1 MLRTPLP
8 AWSWF
13 VWVSALLFCVMDAS
27 GQQLPPAAEAAPAAE
42 EAVAEPAQPAADA
55 KPPAAA
61 DKPADK
67 PAADK
72 PPADAAPAAAPPPP
86 PVKPPAVIRRQIA
99 VPAAPNI
106 QIQVQGRINGVLRAR
121 MAAPGLAIAATGANG
136 EEPAM
141 FARDRD
147 TEQLLKKAREL
158 LEEERY
164 AEAVRA
170 LGAIVEAPED
180 FFFQPDADGP
190 VHRSLKAEAQK
201 LIGELPRVARET
213 YELQYGARAAQR
225 LAEALDNR
233 DFAQLTEVS
242 RRFFHTEAGY
252 RATYLLAQ
260 HHRDHGRPLA
270 AALCFERLLTAPA
283 VARQWEPQLSLALA
297 SCWMWSGATERARD
311 VLVALKQQQ
320 RDAQLI
326 VAGEQIAWFDSADEA
341 TTWLTEKLGVP
352 PKHLVVERADWLQY
366 RGDAARNA
374 PNHGSSPL
382 LDHESDC
389 WWVPT
394 TEDHAVETQLAQLRQ
409 KYRDEYVAAIPGL
422 HPLVVDNVVLMRT
435 VSTLLAIDFETGKR
449 VWDVPVDESLDE
461 LLEFGNANVPNG
473 GNQQQM
479 IMALDQRLWDDL
491 TFGTLSSDGRYVFSV
506 EDLSLTL
513 PNQPAQAR
521 MVVLPNGRKQPA
533 PVWPRNFNRL
543 TAHDI
548 RTGKLKWEAG
558 GTRGDFELE
567 MAGAFFLGPPLPLGD
582 AVYALAEINGEIRL
596 AVLDARSGQVQWSQQ
611 LAVVELDVLQDPT
624 RRLAG
629 VAPSYSDGVLVCPT
643 ASGAIVAVDLTTRSL
658 LWGYRYDANPAGQ
671 NQWWGRRVGA
681 MMMFAGRQREE
692 IDHWLDSSVTLAA
705 GRVLATPVESNELHC
720 LGLLDGEVIWKQ
732 PRGDNLYVAGVHQ
745 GKVILVGRSGV
756 QALKVDDGQPAW
768 SSGSVPLPT
777 GSLPSGRGFLSGD
790 RYYLPLSSA
799 EVAAIDLNEGRIVA
813 RSKSRKGRVPG
824 NLVCYRGKVLSQ
836 GIDVI
841 ESYYELDSLKRQV
854 DEILARKPDD
864 PTALAQRGTVL
875 LHDGQVDR
883 AVADL
888 RRSFLLSPQPRTREH
903 LVDSLLEA
911 LAVNFSSYREASDE
925 LERLV
930 RTPDERS
937 RYLRLMASGL
947 SESGDATA
955 AVKMYLQL
963 ADRAL
968 GPPTLERV
976 ESARSVR
983 RDRWTQTGL
992 AALTAGAPVAQ
1003 QTELTASIE
1012 RLAKEAL
1019 ASDGPDALRHFIQY
1033 FGDEPSADLARDQ
1046 LAQRLVGGGNFLEAE
1061 FLWRRVERSGQAALA
1076 RRAVARLALLMKT
1089 TGRSA
1094 DAARYA
1100 RRLASEFAKVECLD
1114 GKTGRELAADLRKD
1128 PAIARNL
1135 ASSSLWPLG
1144 RVEIER
1150 EDRRTTAQRFFQIEF
1165 SAQTEPGTEGLTVAL
1180 SQDNQALVGRDGNG
1194 QDLWRASLA
1203 DPSGKVN
1210 HVINR
1215 AVMQA
1220 RCYGHLVLVSLGQ
1233 QIIAI
1238 DTFSATGPGGAARV
1252 IWTQDLSESLP
1263 GIQMQTGVHQ
1273 RQIDLPWGQRRWT
1286 ISDSFGRAIGQLG
1299 PLSGDLFC
1307 FQRNR
1312 ELVAIDP
1319 VNGQTLWI
1327 RHNVEPGCEIF
1338 GDDQYVF
1345 VIAGDSREALV
1356 LDALDGRELGKRLVP
1371 PANERVVS
1379 VGRNLL
1385 TWEMRDGRQ
1394 WFQMFDLW
1402 EQREEWRHSFAGDA
1416 KCYHLGQDVLGAVEP
1431 SGRFVAVQL
1440 SDGRKLVD
1448 SPIEPEPQLQEIYVL
1463 MSRERLYLFTNRPW
1477 ANHQDGVTIQPVPG
1491 LPTNPLLNG
1500 LAYGF
1505 DLASGEKLW
1514 HVPIEKQSLT
1524 LDQPQELPVLV
1535 FAARVYERPTPQNSN
1550 NREPYTTLLCI
1561 DKRTGKVLHQE
1572 RVKSHLGMYELISE
1586 PANQTVEL
1594 KLPQHS
1600 LRMKFTD
1607 KPEPP
1612 PEAAAEAAEDPAD
1625 KPDDKPADTP
1635 ADKPADDAAE
1645 QADAPAPEE
1654 AAQAEGP
1661 APEEAAKVDGPAP
1674 DDERAVK
1681 QADKEERR

>member
-1 MLRTPLP
+1 MP
-8 AWSWF
+8 
-13 VWVSALLFCVMDAS
+13 
-27 GQQLPPAAEAAPAAE
+27 
-42 EAVAEPAQPAADA
+42 
-55 KPPAAA
+55 
-61 DKPADK
+61 
-67 PAADK
+67 
-72 PPADAAPAAAPPPP
+72 
-86 PVKPPAVIRRQIA
+86 I
-99 VPAAPNI
+99 APNI
-106 QIQVQGRINGVLRAR
+106 QIQVQGGARIDGVLRAR
-121 MAAPGLAIAATGANG
+121 MAAPGLAVTGNAG
-136 EEPAM
+136 SEEPAM

-158 LEEERY
+158 LDEERY
-164 AEAVRA
+164 AEAIRA

-180 FFFQPDADGP
+180 FFFQPDANGP

-201 LIGELPRVARET
+201 LIGELPRAARET
-213 YELQYGARAAQR
+213 YELQYGARAAQQ
-225 LAEALDNR
+225 LAEALANR

-242 RRFFHTEAGY
+242 RRYFHTEAGY
-252 RATYLLAQ
+252 RATYLLGQ

-270 AALCFERLLTAPA
+270 AALCFERLQTAPA

-297 SCWMWSGATERARD
+297 SCWMWSGAVDRARE
-311 VLVALKQQQ
+311 VLVKLKQQQ
-320 RDAQLI
+320 GNAQLI
-326 VAGEQIAWFDSADEA
+326 VAGDEVAWFDSADAA

-352 PKHLVVERADWLQY
+352 PKQLATQRADWVQY
-366 RGDAARNA
+366 RGDAERNA
-374 PNHGSSPL
+374 ATQGSGPL

-389 WWVPT
+389 WFVPT
-394 TEDHAVETQLAQLRQ
+394 TEDHAIEQQLTQLRQ

-435 VSTLLAIDFETGKR
+435 VNTLLAIDFETGKR

-461 LLEFGNANVPNG
+461 LLEFGSPNQPAAA
-473 GNQQQM
+473 NQQQM

-506 EDLSLTL
+506 EDLSLML

-558 GTRGDFELE
+558 GSRGDFELDL
-567 MAGAFFLGPPLPLGD
+567 AGAFFLGPPLPLAG
-582 AVYALAEINGEIRL
+582 AAYALAEINGEIRL
-596 AVLDARSGQVQWSQQ
+596 AVLDTRSGRVQWSQQ

-658 LWGYRYDANPAGQ
+658 LWGYRYETNPAAQ
-671 NQWWGRRVGA
+671 NQWWGRRMGA

-692 IDHWLDSSVTLAA
+692 IDHWLDSSVTLSD

-720 LGLLDGEVIWKQ
+720 LGLLDGEMIWKQ

-756 QALKVDDGQPAW
+756 QALKLADGQPAW
-768 SSGSVPLPT
+768 SQGPVPLPA
-777 GSLPSGRGFLSGD
+777 GGLPSGRGFLSGD
-790 RYYLPLSSA
+790 RYYLPLSTA
-799 EVAAIDLNEGRIVA
+799 EVAAIDLNEGRMVA
-813 RSKSRKGRVPG
+813 RSRSRKGRVPG
-824 NLVCYRGKVLSQ
+824 NLVSYRGKVLSQ

-841 ESYYELDSLKRQV
+841 ETYHELDSLKRQV
-854 DEILARKPDD
+854 EEILARNPDD
-864 PTALAQRGTVL
+864 PAALAQRGTVL

-888 RRSFLLSPQPRTREH
+888 RRSYSLSRQPRTREH
-903 LVDSLLEA
+903 LVDGLLEA
-911 LAVNFSSYREASDE
+911 LAVNFSTYRDASTE
-925 LERLV
+925 LEALV
-930 RTPDERS
+930 QTPDERS

-947 SESGDATA
+947 RESGDATG
-955 AVKMYLQL
+955 AVAMYLRL

-968 GPPTLERV
+968 GPPSLERV
-976 ESARSVR
+976 EATRSVR

-1003 QTELTASIE
+1003 QAELTAAIA
-1012 RLAKEAL
+1012 RLAQEAA
-1019 ASDGPDALRHFIQY
+1019 ASEGPEGLRHFIQY
-1033 FGDEPSADLARDQ
+1033 FGDDPAADVARDQ

-1061 FLWRRVERSGQAALA
+1061 FLWRRVERSGQAELQ
-1076 RRAVARLALLMKT
+1076 RRAVARLAMLMKT
-1089 TGRSA
+1089 SGRTA

-1100 RRLASEFAKVECLD
+1100 RRLAGEFADVACLD
-1114 GKTGRELAADLRKD
+1114 GKTGRELAAELQKD
-1128 PAIARNL
+1128 AAIAREL
-1135 ASSSLWPLG
+1135 AAASPWPLG
-1144 RVEIER
+1144 RVVLER
-1150 EDRRTTAQRFFQIEF
+1150 EERRANAAQRFFQIEF
-1165 SAQTEPGTEGLTVAL
+1165 TAQTEPGADGLTVAL
-1180 SQDNQALVGRDGNG
+1180 AQDNQSLVGRDGNG

-1203 DPSGKVN
+1203 DPTGKVN
-1210 HVINR
+1210 QVINR

-1233 QIIAI
+1233 QIMAI
-1238 DTFSATGPGGAARV
+1238 DTLSAAGAGGAARIV
-1252 IWTQDLSESLP
+1252 WTQDLSETLP
-1263 GIQMQTGVHQ
+1263 GMPMNSGVHQ
-1273 RQIDLPWGQRRWT
+1273 RQLDLPWGQRRWI
-1286 ISDSFGRAIGQLG
+1286 ISDSFGRAVGQFG
-1299 PLSGDLFC
+1299 PLNGELFC

-1319 VNGQTLWI
+1319 ASGQTLWI
-1327 RHNVEPGCEIF
+1327 RHNVEPGCEVF
-1338 GDDQYVF
+1338 GDDKLVF
-1345 VIAGDSREALV
+1345 VIGGESREALV

-1371 PANERVVS
+1371 PANERVATL
-1379 VGRNLL
+1379 GRNLL
-1385 TWEMRDGRQ
+1385 TWEMRDGQQ

-1402 EQREEWRHSFAGDA
+1402 EQREVWRHSVAGDA
-1416 KCYHLGQDVLGAVEP
+1416 KCYQLGQEVLGAVEP
-1431 SGRFVAVQL
+1431 AGRFVAISL

-1448 SPIEPEPQLQEIYVL
+1448 TAIEPEPQLQEIYL
-1463 MSRERLYLFTNRPW
+1463 LASRERLMLFTNRPW

-1505 DLASGEKLW
+1505 DLKTGEKLW
-1514 HVPIEKQSLT
+1514 QTAIEKQSLT

-1535 FAARVYERPTPQNSN
+1535 FAARVYERPTPQNAN
-1550 NREPYTTLLCI
+1550 NREPYTTLLCV

-1572 RVKSHLGMYELISE
+1572 RVKSHLGMYELVSE
-1586 PANQTVEL
+1586 PANATVEL

-1600 LRMKFTD
+1600 VRMKFTAE
-1607 KPEPP
+1607 PEPP
-1612 PEAAAEAAEDPAD
+1612 PGDEPADKPGDKPTEKPTDKPAEKSDAPAEAAAPPAAEAAP
-1625 KPDDKPADTP
+1625 
-1635 ADKPADDAAE
+1635 
-1645 QADAPAPEE
+1645 PAP
-1654 AAQAEGP
+1654 Q
-1661 APEEAAKVDGPAP
+1661 DL
-1674 DDERAVK
+1674 
-1681 QADKEERR
+1681 KEVEQP

>member
-1 MLRTPLP
+1 M
-8 AWSWF
+8 
-13 VWVSALLFCVMDAS
+13 
-27 GQQLPPAAEAAPAAE
+27 
-42 EAVAEPAQPAADA
+42 
-55 KPPAAA
+55 
-61 DKPADK
+61 
-67 PAADK
+67 
-72 PPADAAPAAAPPPP
+72 
-86 PVKPPAVIRRQIA
+86 RRQVI
-99 VPAAPNI
+99 VPGAQNAPIPVGPNI
-106 QIQVQGRINGVLRAR
+106 QIQIQGGAQRLNGVLRAR
-121 MAAPGLAIAATGANG
+121 MAAPGLAIAANGGAS
-136 EEPAM
+136 EEPAT
-141 FARDRD
+141 FARDRE

-158 LEEERY
+158 LQEKRY

-180 FFFQPDADGP
+180 FFFQPDPNGP
-190 VHRSLKAEAQK
+190 VHLSLKAEAQK
-201 LIGELPRVARET
+201 LIGELPRAARET
-213 YELQYGARAAQR
+213 YELQYGARAAQQ
-225 LAEALDNR
+225 LAEALDKR
-233 DFAQLTEVS
+233 DFQQLTEVS

-270 AALCFERLLTAPA
+270 AALCFERLNTAPA

-297 SCWMWSGATERARD
+297 SCWLWSGVPDRARD
-311 VLVALKQQQ
+311 VLVALKEQQAG
-320 RDAQLI
+320 AQLI
-326 VAGEQIAWFDSADEA
+326 VAGEPVAWFEGAAGA
-341 TTWLTEKLGVP
+341 TAWLTEKLGVP
-352 PKHLVVERADWLQY
+352 PKHLVTERDDWVQY
-366 RGDAARNA
+366 RGDATRNA
-374 PNHGSSPL
+374 ANQGSSPL

-394 TEDHAVETQLAQLRQ
+394 TEDHAVEVQLTQLRQ
-409 KYRDEYVAAIPGL
+409 KYRDEYVAALPGL

-435 VSTLLAIDFETGKR
+435 VNTLLAIDFETGKR

-461 LLEFGNANVPNG
+461 LLEFGSTNAPPGV
-473 GNQQQM
+473 NQQQM
-479 IMALDQRLWDDL
+479 IGALDQRLWDDL
-491 TFGTLSSDGRYVFSV
+491 TYGTLSSDGHYVFSV
-506 EDLSLTL
+506 EDLSLMI
-513 PNQPAQAR
+513 PNQTAQAR

-558 GTRGDFELE
+558 GTRGDFELD

-596 AVLDARSGQVQWSQQ
+596 AVLDAKSGRGQWSQQ

-629 VAPSYSDGVLVCPT
+629 VAPSYSDGVMVCPT
-643 ASGAIVAVDLTTRSL
+643 ASGALVAVDLTTRSL
-658 LWGYRYDANPAGQ
+658 LWGYRYESIPPGQ
-671 NQWWGRRVGA
+671 NQWWGRRMGA

-692 IDHWLDSSVTLAA
+692 IDHWLDSSVTLAE

-756 QALKVDDGQPAW
+756 QALKLADGQPAW
-768 SSGSVPLPT
+768 ASGAVPLPA
-777 GSLPSGRGFLSGD
+777 GSLPSGRGFMSGD
-790 RYYLPLSSA
+790 RYFVPLSSA
-799 EVAAIDLNEGRIVA
+799 EVAAVDLNEGRIVA

-841 ESYYELDSLKRQV
+841 ESYHELDSLKRQV
-854 DEILARKPDD
+854 EEILARKPDD
-864 PTALAQRGTVL
+864 PAALAQRGTVL
-875 LHDGQVDR
+875 LHDGQIER

-888 RRSFLLSPQPRTREH
+888 RRSYLLSPQSRTREH
-903 LVDSLLEA
+903 LVDGLLEA
-911 LAVNFSSYREASDE
+911 LAVNFKTYRGDADE
-925 LERLV
+925 LEKLV

-947 SESGDATA
+947 RETGDATG
-955 AVKMYLQL
+955 AVSMYLRL

-968 GPPTLERV
+968 GPPALERV
-976 ESARSVR
+976 EAARSVR

-1003 QTELTASIE
+1003 QAELTASIE
-1012 RLAKEAL
+1012 RLAKEAA

-1033 FGDEPSADLARDQ
+1033 FGDEPAADIARDQ

-1061 FLWRRVERSGQAALA
+1061 FLWRRVERSGQSDLV

-1100 RRLASEFAKVECLD
+1100 RRLAAEFADAKCLD
-1114 GKTGRELAADLRKD
+1114 DKTGQQLAAELRQD
-1128 PAIARNL
+1128 PAIARL
-1135 ASSSLWPLG
+1135 FSTASPWPIG
-1144 RVEIER
+1144 RVIMER
-1150 EDRRTTAQRFFQIEF
+1150 EERKANAGQRFFQIEF
-1165 SAQTEPGTEGLTVAL
+1165 AAQTEPGTGSLTVAL
-1180 SQDNQALVGRDGNG
+1180 SQDNQALVGRDSNG

-1203 DPSGKVN
+1203 DPSGKINQV
-1210 HVINR
+1210 VNR

-1220 RCYGHLVLVSLGQ
+1220 RTFGHLVLVSLGQ

-1238 DTFSATGPGGAARV
+1238 DTLAAAGNGGAARI
-1252 IWTQDLSESLP
+1252 IWSQDLSESLP
-1263 GIQMQTGVHQ
+1263 GMQMNAGVHQ
-1273 RQIDLPWGQRRWT
+1273 RQLDLPWGQRRWI

-1299 PLSGDLFC
+1299 PLGGDIFC

-1319 VNGQTLWI
+1319 ATGQTLWI
-1327 RHNVEPGCEIF
+1327 RHNLEPGSEVF
-1338 GDDQYVF
+1338 GDDEMIF
-1345 VIAGDSREALV
+1345 VVAGESREALV

-1371 PANERVVS
+1371 PPNERVVS

-1385 TWEMRDGRQ
+1385 TWEVRDGQQ

-1402 EQREEWRHSFAGDA
+1402 EQREVWRHTFAGDA
-1416 KCYHLGQDVLGAVEP
+1416 KCYQLGQEVLGAVEP
-1431 SGRFVAVQL
+1431 AGRFVAVSL
-1440 SDGRKLVD
+1440 VDGRKLVD
-1448 SPIEPEPQLQEIYVL
+1448 TAIEPEPQLQEIYL
-1463 MSRERLYLFTNRPW
+1463 LASAERLFLFTNRPW

-1514 HVPIEKQSLT
+1514 QTPIEKQSVT

-1535 FAARVYERPTPQNSN
+1535 FAARVYERPTPQNAN

-1561 DKRTGKVLHQE
+1561 DKRTGKTLHQE
-1572 RVKSHLGMYELISE
+1572 RVKSHLGMYELVSE
-1586 PANQTVEL
+1586 PANATVEL

-1600 LRMKFTD
+1600 LRMKFTNEA
-1607 KPEPP
+1607 EPP
-1612 PEAAAEAAEDPAD
+1612 PAPAPAAEGEKPVENGAD
-1625 KPDDKPADTP
+1625 KPNANGTQKPAEGSADQPDDKPIAEAAAKPEATGVDPAAP
-1635 ADKPADDAAE
+1635 ADPAAKPEAPE
-1645 QADAPAPEE
+1645 QAVKE
-1654 AAQAEGP
+1654 
-1661 APEEAAKVDGPAP
+1661 
-1674 DDERAVK
+1674 DER
-1681 QADKEERR
+1681 